1 MHEDSG
7 QLIIET
13 FKEEGIDMVVTLPE
27 EPTSSL
33 TEAIRKDSS
42 FTSLTVA
49 AEGNGIALCAG
60 AALGGRKVV
69 FVTGIAGLMV
79 GTWALA
85 QSTPISYGIPFLILA
100 SYRGDMGDH
109 SGIPGSQLLLFKQ
122 VAEPLL
128 NALQVP
134 YRVVGKKSDLQRTL
148 RDANFAAHDYHSP
161 VVVLLTGEVLW

>member
-1 MHEDSG
+1 MDPQSG
-7 QLIIET
+7 QIIIET
-13 FKEEGIDMVVTLPE
+13 LKEEGVDMVVTLPE
-27 EPTSSL
+27 EPTFSL
-33 TEAIRKDSS
+33 TEAIRKDSY

-60 AALGGRKVV
+60 AALGGRKVM

-85 QSTPISYGIPFLILA
+85 QCSIVYGVPMLIMA
-100 SYRGDMGDH
+100 SYRGDIGDH

-128 NALQVP
+128 NTLRVP
-134 YRVVGKKSDLQRTL
+134 YRVVDKISDLKRTI
-148 RDANFAAHDYHSP
+148 RDANFAAHDYSSP
-161 VVVLLTGEVLW
+161 VVLLLSGEVLW

>member
-1 MHEDSG
+1 MDQQAG

-13 FKEEGIDMVVTLPE
+13 LKEEGVDMVVTLPE
-27 EPTSSL
+27 EPTYSL
-33 TEAIRKDSS
+33 TETIRKDTY

-49 AEGNGIALCAG
+49 GEGNGIALCAG
-60 AALGGRKVV
+60 AALGGRKVT

-79 GTWALA
+79 GTWALGQA
-85 QSTPISYGIPFLILA
+85 ALAYGIPFLILA

-128 NALQVP
+128 NALRVP
-134 YRVVGKKSDLQRTL
+134 FCVVSKKSDLKRAI
-148 RDANFAAHDYHSP
+148 RDANFAAHDYSSP
-161 VVVLLTGEVLW
+161 VILLLTGEVLW

>member
-1 MHEDSG
+1 MDPQSG

-13 FKEEGIDMVVTLPE
+13 LKEEDVDMVVTLPE
-27 EPTSSL
+27 EPTFSL
-33 TEAIRKDSS
+33 TEAIREDSY

-60 AALGGRKVV
+60 AALGGRRVM

-85 QSTPISYGIPFLILA
+85 QSAIVYGVPMLIMA
-100 SYRGDMGDH
+100 SYRGDIGDH

-128 NALQVP
+128 DTLRVP
-134 YRVVGKKSDLQRTL
+134 YRVIDKKSDLKRSI
-148 RDANFAAHDYHSP
+148 RDANFAAHDYSSP

>member
-1 MHEDSG
+1 MDQQSE
-7 QLIIET
+7 QLIIDT

-33 TEAIRKDSS
+33 TEAIRKDPS

-85 QSTPISYGIPFLILA
+85 QSTAISYGIPFLVLA

-122 VAEPLL
+122 IAEPLL
-128 NALQVP
+128 KTLQLP
-134 YRVVGKKSDLQRTL
+134 YRVVDKKNDLQRTI
-148 RDANFAAHDYHSP
+148 RDANFAAHDYNSP

>member
-7 QLIIET
+7 QIIIQT

-79 GTWALA
+79 GTWALGQCSA
-85 QSTPISYGIPFLILA
+85 MSYGIPFLILA

-128 NALQVP
+128 NTVQVP
-134 YRVVGKKSDLQRTL
+134 YRVVNKKGDLQRTI
-148 RDANFAAHDYHSP
+148 RDANFAAHDYGSP
-161 VVVLLTGEVLW
+161 VAVLLSGEVLW

>member
-1 MHEDSG
+1 MDNESG
-7 QLIIET
+7 RLIIET

-33 TEAIRKDSS
+33 TEAIRKDPT

-85 QSTPISYGIPFLILA
+85 QSTPIGYGIPFLVLA

-109 SGIPGSQLLLFKQ
+109 SGIPGSQLFLFKQ
-122 VAEPLL
+122 IAEPLL
-128 NALQVP
+128 NALRLP
-134 YRVVGKKSDLQRTL
+134 YRVVNKKDDLQRAI
-148 RDANFAAHDYHSP
+148 RDANFAAHDYNSP